1 MVDGVIMG
9 YIISR
14 KTQSLIILICS
25 GGDLSGLGQGVE
37 SWDGLNRRES
47 WDEYKSMIPS
57 GKHTK
62 SY

>member
-25 GGDLSGLGQGVE
+25 GGDLSGLGQG
-37 SWDGLNRRES
+37 LNPGMALTEGNPG
-47 WDEYKSMIPS
+47 MNINQ
-57 GKHTK
+57 
-62 SY
+62 